1 MLARIAKALAVT
13 AEGNKPGVGPE
24 KTPRSSGTDPRP
36 DSSVG
41 RMKQAPRPKTA
52 RRGHHS
58 RARQR
63 PAASGSVQL
72 LRCAGSPGQASIFK
86 IPMYL
91 GDEQAGWPQGI
102 APPGLPRIRLVGTLS
117 PGWYVAW
124 EFSIGTA

>member
-52 RRGHHS
+52 RRDRLAEH
-58 RARQR
+58 AN
-63 PAASGSVQL
+63 VQPG
-72 LRCAGSPGQASIFK
+72 AGVYNF
-86 IPMYL
+86 
-91 GDEQAGWPQGI
+91 
-102 APPGLPRIRLVGTLS
+102 
-117 PGWYVAW
+117 
-124 EFSIGTA
+124 